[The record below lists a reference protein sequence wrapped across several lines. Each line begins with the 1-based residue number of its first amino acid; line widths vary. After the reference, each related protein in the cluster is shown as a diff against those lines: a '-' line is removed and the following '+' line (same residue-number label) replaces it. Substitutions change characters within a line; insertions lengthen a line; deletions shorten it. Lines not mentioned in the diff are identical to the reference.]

1 MHTASHNRALSI
13 AKGIGI
19 ILMVIGHSGC
29 PLYLHRFIYLF
40 HMPLFFFVSGYL
52 FKDRYLESKTLF
64 LKRKLKGLYWPF
76 IKWELIFLACHSLFV
91 YGHFYE
97 TDYSWQ
103 KYAEQTI
110 RILTLG
116 GGEQLL
122 GGYWYLIQ
130 ALYSSLIALLVIY
143 GLSKL
148 SSRLTTQR
156 IVLLNKLTIGG
167 GKFLLLLS
175 IIVLLV
181 AAYIYSLTRWDIPKL
196 ETKTFLATAFFLSGY
211 LYSKEKHLFS
221 YGKGILCL
229 LPLLGCALI
238 IDRTWSI
245 DIQGGWIFP
254 YYLLAMIGII
264 GTFHIAFAMRG
275 QLANILDFIG
285 QHTLQIL
292 TFHFLAFKLVSI
304 FKIYVYGYNWDMLF
318 RFPVIAEKNDF
329 FWWVYVLAGVGLP
342 LMGVRWGKKKL

>member
-1 MHTASHNRALSI
+1 
-13 AKGIGI
+13 
-19 ILMVIGHSGC
+19 
-29 PLYLHRFIYLF
+29 
-40 HMPLFFFVSGYL
+40 MPLFFFVSGYL
-52 FKDRYLESKTLF
+52 FKDKYLGNKFLF

-103 KYAEQTI
+103 KYTEQAI
-110 RILTLG
+110 RILTLS

-175 IIVLLV
+175 IIVLLML
-181 AAYIYSLTRWDIPKL
+181 AYLYSLTRWDIPKL

-229 LPLLGCALI
+229 LPLMGCALI

-275 QLANILDFIG
+275 QLANLLDFVG
-285 QHTLQIL
+285 RHTLQIL

-342 LMGVRWGKKKL
+342 LMGVRWSKKK